1 MMNEKID
8 KLESRIFDLELSND
22 KLKQENDIMRNHISR
37 QEDRM
42 DGLEDGL
49 NLCFQEKNDLEQ
61 YTRKS
66 SIRITGLDDHD
77 KDENIEESIKTVHK
91 FLTKT
96 VKMEIKESD
105 INIALG
111 ALYSSF
117 RKFWFVWVRSS
128 FITYWVPFSIFLF
141 LQASSLCFLDIN
153 RTITGL
159 FCLGLNGPKR
169 WAMLISDSFISI
181 LTVLVRNL

>member
-1 MMNEKID
+1 
-8 KLESRIFDLELSND
+8 
-22 KLKQENDIMRNHISR
+22 
-37 QEDRM
+37 M

-77 KDENIEESIKTVHK
+77 KDENIE
-91 FLTKT
+91 
-96 VKMEIKESD
+96 
-105 INIALG
+105 
-111 ALYSSF
+111 SSF
-117 RKFWFVWVRSS
+117 RKFWFVWVRSA

-153 RTITGL
+153 RTRKSSIRITGL
-159 FCLGLNGPKR
+159 DDHDKEENIEESIKTVHKFLTKTIK
-169 WAMLISDSFISI
+169 MEIKESDINIAHCMRPVSFS
-181 LTVLVRNL
+181 LTNIFPSCDHVELMFGTLYSSFRKFWQLKLFINF

>member
-1 MMNEKID
+1 
-8 KLESRIFDLELSND
+8 
-22 KLKQENDIMRNHISR
+22 
-37 QEDRM
+37 M

-77 KDENIEESIKTVHK
+77 KDENIEE
-91 FLTKT
+91 
-96 VKMEIKESD
+96 
-105 INIALG
+105 
-111 ALYSSF
+111 
-117 RKFWFVWVRSS
+117 WSS

-159 FCLGLNGPKR
+159 FCLGRNGPKR

-181 LTVLVRNL
+181 FIERLENRLSS

>member
-1 MMNEKID
+1 MRPVSFNLTNIFPSCDHAELMFGALYSEKID
-8 KLESRIFDLELSND
+8 TLESRIFDLELSND
-22 KLKQENDIMRNHISR
+22 KLKQENEIMKNHISR
-37 QEDRM
+37 QEDCM

-96 VKMEIKESD
+96 IKMEINTKPNL
-105 INIALG
+105 IKKILR
-111 ALYSSF
+111 L
-117 RKFWFVWVRSS
+117 FWFEPEV
-128 FITYWVPFSIFLF
+128 T
-141 LQASSLCFLDIN
+141 
-153 RTITGL
+153 
-159 FCLGLNGPKR
+159 KR
-169 WAMLISDSFISI
+169 F
-181 LTVLVRNL
+181 